1 MTDFPITPS
10 QGATMRNRKG
20 FTLIEL
26 LIVVVII
33 GILAAIALP
42 KFGATRERAY
52 ISAMSSDLR
61 NLQTSMEMCH
71 MATTGGPTGNLTKLA
86 YTYTGCTLAFME
98 FTPSEG
104 VSINAQAPAPSTD
117 PVATDVDGATGQGWT
132 AYATHGGTNQR
143 CAVYVGATPEA
154 PATAP
159 GVVVCAAP

>member
-1 MTDFPITPS
+1 ML
-10 QGATMRNRKG
+10 RNRKG

-71 MATTGGPTGNLTKLA
+71 METAGGPGGTLTKVP
-86 YTYTGCTLAFME
+86 YTYTGCTIAFME
-98 FTPSEG
+98 FTPSQG
-104 VSINAQAPAPSTD
+104 VTLADPAITD
-117 PVATDVDGATGQGWT
+117 AGMGWT
-132 AYATHGGTNQR
+132 ALATHTGTSQD
-143 CAVYVGATPEA
+143 CAVYVGETALA
-154 PATAP
+154 PATNP
-159 GVVVCAAP
+159 GVVTCAPGTP

>member
-1 MTDFPITPS
+1 MTDFPTTPS

-42 KFGATRERAY
+42 KFGQTRERAY

-61 NLQTSMEMCH
+61 NLQTVMEMCH
-71 MATTGGPTGNLTKLA
+71 VGTTEYGAKAP
-86 YTYTGCTLAFME
+86 YTYTGCNNLDVLR

-104 VSINAQAPAPSTD
+104 VEAITIAITD
-117 PVATDVDGATGQGWT
+117 AGQGWT
-132 AYATHGGTNQR
+132 ALASHNGTER
-143 CAVYVGATPEA
+143 DCAVFVGETAMA
-154 PATAP
+154 PATNP
-159 GVVVCAAP
+159 GVVTCEPATAN

>member
-1 MTDFPITPS
+1 MTDFPTTPS

-71 MATTGGPTGNLTKLA
+71 VAEEGGAAKDLTKLP
-86 YTYTGCTLAFME
+86 YTYENCTLAFME
-98 FTPSEG
+98 
-104 VSINAQAPAPSTD
+104 VAPSQGVQLIDDNIT
-117 PVATDVDGATGQGWT
+117 VAQNGWSAFVTHTGLPDTEG
-132 AYATHGGTNQR
+132 
-143 CAVYVGATPEA
+143 CAVYVGDAAAVT
-154 PATAP
+154 PATTP
-159 GVVVCAAP
+159 GVVACGTL

>member
-1 MTDFPITPS
+1 
-10 QGATMRNRKG
+10 MRNRKG

-52 ISAMSSDLR
+52 VSAMSSDLR

-71 MATTGGPTGNLTKLA
+71 MSTQGGAGGTATKQP

-98 FTPSEG
+98 FTPSDG
-104 VSINAQAPAPSTD
+104 VTLAD
-117 PVATDVDGATGQGWT
+117 PTPTAVDGAAGQGWT
-132 AYATHGGTNQR
+132 AFTDHGGTNQR
-143 CAVYVGATPEA
+143 CAVYVGTTQVA

-159 GVVVCAAP
+159 GVVMCAAVTP

>member
-1 MTDFPITPS
+1 ML
-10 QGATMRNRKG
+10 RNRKG

-42 KFGATRERAY
+42 KFGQTRERAY

-71 MATTGGPTGNLTKLA
+71 VSTAGGPTGALTKDA

-104 VSINAQAPAPSTD
+104 VSLNAAAPAVSAD
-117 PVATDVDGATGQGWT
+117 PTPTAVAGNPGQGWT
-132 AYATHGGTNQR
+132 AFATHGGTSQR
-143 CAVYVGATPEA
+143 CAVYVGTVQEA

-159 GVVVCAAP
+159 GVVMCGNL

>member
-1 MTDFPITPS
+1 ML
-10 QGATMRNRKG
+10 RNRKG

-71 MATTGGPTGNLTKLA
+71 VETTGAVGTKDP
-86 YTYTGCTLAFME
+86 YTYVGCSLAFME
-98 FTPSEG
+98 
-104 VSINAQAPAPSTD
+104 VAPSTG
-117 PVATDVDGATGQGWT
+117 VTLVDANMTTTQNGWSAFVTHTGMPTTEG
-132 AYATHGGTNQR
+132 
-143 CAVYVGATPEA
+143 CAVYVGDATAVA
-154 PATAP
+154 PATTP
-159 GVVVCAAP
+159 GVVACGTL